1 MNSKNTWYS
10 FTDKLDKSTCNR
22 IKDLGGDNWKD
33 GRVNTRA
40 LTYLP
45 TDSKNKLDKRSRT
58 SEIVWSYDQWI
69 FDVVWALV
77 GLANK
82 NAGWNYD
89 IRGAEGLQISR
100 YKKGGFYG
108 FHRDGRND
116 HLSKYDNPNNKFLY
130 GYVRKLSMSILLN
143 DEFKGGEFEV
153 GSYRNKKC
161 TIKKP
166 KFNTTGSI
174 IVFPSDVE
182 HRVAPV
188 KKGTRYSLVCWFLGP
203 PFK

>member
-1 MNSKNTWYS
+1 
-10 FTDKLDKSTCNR
+10 
-22 IKDLGGDNWKD
+22 
-33 GRVNTRA
+33 
-40 LTYLP
+40 
-45 TDSKNKLDKRSRT
+45 
-58 SEIVWSYDQWI
+58 
-69 FDVVWALV
+69 
-77 GLANK
+77 
-82 NAGWNYD
+82 
-89 IRGAEGLQISR
+89 
-100 YKKGGFYG
+100 
-108 FHRDGRND
+108 
-116 HLSKYDNPNNKFLY
+116 
-130 GYVRKLSMSILLN
+130 MSILLN